1 MLAILMLEHARS
13 ALPTAS
19 KERGTINW
27 YNMLISEHELT
38 PHTNYEPGLNT
49 SGWPYNFFSLI
60 TENCKY
66 EYQALK
72 VKQLMNLN

>member
-1 MLAILMLEHARS
+1 MLEHARS

-38 PHTNYEPGLNT
+38 PHTNSEPGLDT
-49 SGWPYNFFSLI
+49 LEWPYNFFPF
-60 TENCKY
+60 C
-66 EYQALK
+66 
-72 VKQLMNLN
+72 